1 MLLQTA
7 PGAEEVTLPTP
18 AIEAPPALEAALE
31 TILPQSLD
39 GSAATMASWISSISF
54 AIGIFIIG
62 WIVSKWFANSVRK
75 VLSARGV
82 EPSLS
87 GFLAALTQ
95 WSILAATAVSAL
107 GKVGVETTSLI
118 ALLGA
123 AGLAIGLALQGSL
136 SNFAAGIMALLFRP
150 FVVGHKITAAGH
162 TGVVQEVGLFATT
175 LSSPTNDTIIIPNGE
190 VMGSSIIN
198 HTHVGTYRCEVA
210 IGVAYG
216 TDWKTVERVI
226 LDAMSSLEI
235 VLEDPAPSV
244 AFAGFG
250 ASSLDL
256 VARPYC
262 LPDDVPSCQHQTR
275 IAIYEALDAA
285 GIEIPFDQVVMHQAA
300 AAS

>member
-7 PGAEEVTLPTP
+7 PATEELALPEPAVDAPPILEATLEAVLPSQLDSSAP
-18 AIEAPPALEAALE
+18 AI
-31 TILPQSLD
+31 
-39 GSAATMASWISSISF
+39 ASWITGLF
-54 AIGIFIIG
+54 YAAGIFIIG
-62 WIVSKWFANSVRK
+62 WIIARWLARAVRR
-75 VLSARGV
+75 VLAVRGV
-82 EPSLS
+82 DPSLS
-87 GFLAALTQ
+87 GFLSSLVQWAIMAA
-95 WSILAATAVSAL
+95 AAVSAL

-118 ALLGA
+118 AILGA

-136 SNFAAGIMALLFRP
+136 SNFAAGVMALLTRP
-150 FVVGHKITAAGH
+150 FVVGQKITAAGH

-175 LSSPTNDTIIIPNGE
+175 LSTPNNDTIVIPNNE

-198 HTHVGTYRCEVA
+198 HARAGHYRCHVD

-226 LDAMSSLEI
+226 LDAMKSVDL
-235 VLEDPAPSV
+235 VLDDPAPSV

-262 LPDDVPSCQHQTR
+262 LAEDVPACEHRTR
-275 IAIYEALDAA
+275 IAIYEALDAT

-300 AAS
+300 G